1 MWFIYRRALI
11 HTHIKECKSVL
22 LLFYNLYI
30 YIYIFVC
37 LCVEFILG
45 TEILTFVVVLN
56 VAAFTEYLIAN
67 GANYLLYTIN
77 NPNLDISVC
86 LF

>member
-1 MWFIYRRALI
+1 
-11 HTHIKECKSVL
+11 
-22 LLFYNLYI
+22 
-30 YIYIFVC
+30 
-37 LCVEFILG
+37 LG
-45 TEILTFVVVLN
+45 TEIILTFVVVLN
-56 VAAFTEYLIAN
+56 VAVFTEYLIAN

>member
-1 MWFIYRRALI
+1 MQVCVVVILQ
-11 HTHIKECKSVL
+11 
-22 LLFYNLYI
+22 
-30 YIYIFVC
+30 YIYIFQC

-45 TEILTFVVVLN
+45 TEIILTFVVVLN
-56 VAAFTEYLIAN
+56 VAVFTEYLIAN